1 MVEEDTEKLV
11 KFLAN
16 QLLKEATFEQALQL
30 LRYQAVQEAKATF
43 EKMTDAE
50 KQSLLNEINQLESKN
65 E

>member
-1 MVEEDTEKLV
+1 MNEEDREKLV

-30 LRYQAVQEAKATF
+30 LRYQAVQEAKAVF

-50 KQSLLNEINQLESKN
+50 KQSLLNEINQLGSTN